1 MIHFDRGERVIDTL
15 RRLDYSH
22 VMPFSSNRLVFH
34 RNTKLAAI
42 ILLLLFLDLACN
54 QSINLPFFGPTAT
67 PTLTPTPTETPT
79 PTPTLTPTPTPTP
92 VPAARIAE
100 GGRAI
105 FNGDYE
111 RAVND
116 FQVALQSSSDHEL
129 QSMALL
135 GIGRAQAEA
144 GNPKAAVETLSTFIQ
159 NNPNSSELPYAYFTL
174 GQAYMSLERYTEA
187 ADAYFNYLA
196 NRPGLVDA
204 YVLELRGDALRA
216 AGDNPGAINDY
227 RGALQSPSTLNPLL
241 IEIKIGRAYLAIG
254 DNANA
259 LGMFADVYNRA
270 STDFTRAQMDVLM
283 GQSYLGSGQV
293 DQAYAAYQ
301 DAVTNFP
308 TTYDAYSSLLALV
321 EAGVPVNELNRGIVD
336 YYAGQYGVALAA
348 LDRYLQKDPP
358 DPAAARYFAGL
369 TQRALGGYDG
379 ALEQWDKLINNYPD
393 DRYAEKAYEQKAYT
407 QWAYMDKY
415 PEAVQ
420 TLLAFVTKYPAHPRV
435 AEFLYDAASVAERDN
450 KLQQAAELWER
461 VATEY
466 PADDRAYRALQL
478 AGVSRYRLADY
489 AGAQALF
496 QRLLGIAVSLDQR
509 AAAYFWQGKAL
520 KAAEDDAGAQAAWE
534 QASVTDPTGYYSER
548 ARDILRSRA
557 PFAPIQTLDL
567 GVDLLTERARAEEWL
582 RATFGLTEATDL
594 SSPGPLAADP
604 RLIRGTELWKL
615 GLLDDAHAEFEAL
628 RNEVQDDAANTYR
641 LANYLLEVGSYR
653 QAIQAA
659 RQVLTLAGLDDAATL
674 NAPAYFNH
682 LRFGTYFSDLILPQ
696 AQAYGFDP
704 MFLFSVVRQES
715 AFEGFVRSSAGAR
728 GLMQIMP
735 DTGQEIVTK
744 SGWPPDYTDEDLYRP
759 YVNITL
765 GTNYLATWRDK
776 LEGDLYAALAAYN
789 GGPGNATEWHALA
802 PDDPDLFLEVVRY
815 EETRTYIR
823 MVYEN
828 YALYRK
834 IYERAP

>member
-1 MIHFDRGERVIDTL
+1 ML
-15 RRLDYSH
+15 RLPTRPISH
-22 VMPFSSNRLVFH
+22 GNIKRAVLP
-34 RNTKLAAI
+34 
-42 ILLLLFLDLACN
+42 LLLVLLAVACN
-54 QSINLPFFGPTAT
+54 LPVSVPFLGPTAT
-67 PTLTPTPTETPT
+67 PSPTPTPTEIPT

-100 GGRAI
+100 GDQAL
-105 FNGDYE
+105 FYGDYE
-111 RAVND
+111 RAVSD
-116 FQVALQSSSDHEL
+116 FQAAQQASTDPALQIAA
-129 QSMALL
+129 QL
-135 GIGRAQAEA
+135 GIGRALAEA
-144 GNPKAAVETLSTFIQ
+144 GNPKAAVETLTAFIQ
-159 NNPNSSELPYAYFTL
+159 NNPDSNELPYAYFTL
-174 GQAYMSLERYTEA
+174 AQAYMSLERYSEA
-187 ADAYFNYLA
+187 AEAYFNYLA
-196 NRPGLVDA
+196 NRPGVVDA
-204 YVLELRGDALRA
+204 YILELRGDALRL

-227 RGALQSPSTLNPLL
+227 RAAISSPSTLNPLL
-241 IEIKIGRAYLAIG
+241 IEIKIGQAYLAIG
-254 DNANA
+254 DYANA
-259 LGMFADVYNRA
+259 LQMFADVYNQA

-283 GQSYLGSGQV
+283 AQAYIGLGQA

-308 TTYDAYSSLLALV
+308 TVYDAYTSLLALV

-348 LDRYLQKDPP
+348 LDRYLQDNPP

-379 ALEQWDKLINNYPD
+379 ALEQWDRVINNYPD

-407 QWAYMDKY
+407 QWAYLDKF

-420 TLLAFVTKYPAHPRV
+420 TLLNFVAKYPAHPRA
-435 AEFLYDAASVAERDN
+435 AEFLYDAASVAEQDDN
-450 KLQQAAELWER
+450 LTQAAELWER
-461 VATEY
+461 VSTEY
-466 PADDRAYRALQL
+466 PVDERAYRALLL

-520 KAAEDDAGAQAAWE
+520 NAGGDRAGAQTAWE

-548 ARDILRSRA
+548 ARDVLRNRA

-567 GVDLLTERARAEEWL
+567 TVDLPTERARAEEWL
-582 RATFGLTEATDL
+582 RATFGLGEATDL

-615 GLLDDAHAEFEAL
+615 GLLDDARAEFEAL
-628 RNEVQDDAANTYR
+628 RTEVQGDAANSYR
-641 LANYLLEVGSYR
+641 LANYLVTVGSYR

-682 LRFGTYFSDLILPQ
+682 LRFGTYFSDLIIPQ
-696 AQAYGFDP
+696 AQANGFDP
-704 MFLFSVVRQES
+704 LFLFSVVRQES

-735 DTGQEIVTK
+735 ATGQEIASK
-744 SGWPPDYTDEDLYRP
+744 SGWPPDYTDDDLYRP
-759 YVNITL
+759 YINIPL
-765 GTNYLATWRDK
+765 GTSYLATWRDK
-776 LEGDLYAALAAYN
+776 LKGDLYAALAAYN
-789 GGPGNATEWHALA
+789 GGPGNATAWHAKA
-802 PDDPDLFLEVVRY
+802 PDDPDLFLEIVSY

-823 MVYEN
+823 SVYEN

>member
-1 MIHFDRGERVIDTL
+1 MKLFPT
-15 RRLDYSH
+15 RL
-22 VMPFSSNRLVFH
+22 PFH
-34 RNTKLAAI
+34 AKAKLALLTFLP
-42 ILLLLFLDLACN
+42 LLLALACN
-54 QSINLPFFGPTAT
+54 QAINLPFLGPTAT
-67 PTLTPTPTETPT
+67 PSPTPTPTETPT

-100 GGRAI
+100 GDRAI

-111 RAVND
+111 RAVSD
-116 FQVALQSSSDHEL
+116 FQVAQQASSDPEL
-129 QSMALL
+129 QRAAQL
-135 GIGRAQAEA
+135 GIGRAQADA
-144 GNPKAAVETLSTFIQ
+144 GNPKAAVETLMAFIQ
-159 NNPNSSELPYAYFTL
+159 NYPDSNELPYAYFTL
-174 GQAYMSLERYTEA
+174 AQAYMSLEQYSEA
-187 ADAYFNYLA
+187 AEAYFNYLA

-204 YVLELRGDALRA
+204 YVLEMRGDALRA

-227 RGALQSPSTLNPLL
+227 RAAIGSPSTLNPLL

-254 DNANA
+254 DYANA
-259 LGMFADVYNRA
+259 LGMFADIYNRA

-283 GQSYLGSGQV
+283 GQSYLGMGQT

-308 TTYDAYSSLLALV
+308 TTYDAYTALLALV

-348 LDRYLQKDPP
+348 LDRYLQENPP
-358 DPAAARYFAGL
+358 DPAAARYFTGL

-379 ALEQWDKLINNYPD
+379 ALEQWDRLIDNYPD

-407 QWAYMDKY
+407 QWAYMEKF

-420 TLLAFVTKYPAHPRV
+420 TLLEFVTKHPAHARA
-435 AEFLYDAASVAERDN
+435 AEFLYDAASVAEQN
-450 KLQQAAELWER
+450 NNLTQAAELWER
-461 VATEY
+461 VSTEY
-466 PADDRAYRALQL
+466 PADERAYRALLL

-489 AGAQALF
+489 AGAQALL

-520 KAAEDDAGAQAAWE
+520 NAGGDSAGAQAAWE

-548 ARDILRSRA
+548 ARDILRNRA

-567 GVDLLTERARAEEWL
+567 TVDLPTERARAEEWL
-582 RATFGLTEATDL
+582 RATFGLSEATDL
-594 SSPGPLAADP
+594 SSPGPLATDP

-615 GLLDDAHAEFEAL
+615 GLQDDARAEFEAL
-628 RNEVQDDAANTYR
+628 RIEVQNDAANTYR

-653 QAIQAA
+653 QAILAA

-696 AQAYGFDP
+696 AQANGFDP

-735 DTGQEIVTK
+735 ATGQEIVSK
-744 SGWPPDYTDEDLYRP
+744 SGWPPDYTDDDLYRP

-765 GTNYLATWRDK
+765 GTDYLATWRDK
-776 LEGDLYAALAAYN
+776 LDGDLYAALAAYN
-789 GGPGNATEWHALA
+789 GGPGNATAWHTLA
-802 PDDPDLFLEVVRY
+802 PDDPDLFLEIVRY

-823 MVYEN
+823 SVYEN